1 MDEFYEKSILI
12 NKKEELKKY
21 DLDGKWNDYI
31 AVQKEILRVLR
42 EEEFFYENLICN
54 LETGMKI
61 RISPKG
67 IRETFGNGNKFQRL
81 PKELKEYKVIT
92 LGSLKEII
100 AESHLIAD
108 NVENIHLE
116 QMDAFAYFRKVVLII
131 DENVEIIVRISI
143 KKKIGSNH
151 FHIHHIDIN
160 TESLEL
166 LGSSNE
172 TNILETQDSINTI
185 ADS

>member
-1 MDEFYEKSILI
+1 MDKFYENRILI
-12 NKKEELKKY
+12 NRNELKKY

-42 EEEFFYENLICN
+42 EEGFFNENVVYN
-54 LETGMKI
+54 METGMKI
-61 RISPKG
+61 RISPRG
-67 IRETFGNGNKFQRL
+67 IRETLGNGNKFQRL

-100 AESHLIAD
+100 AEAHLIAD
-108 NVENIHLE
+108 NVENIHME
-116 QMDAFAYFRKVVLII
+116 QMDTFAYFRKVVFI

-160 TESLEL
+160 TKSLEL

-172 TNILETQDSINTI
+172 TNIFETQDSISNI
-185 ADS
+185 ADN